1 MRDTR
6 ADFLGTGWAFPTA
19 FTRHGHTTVTATG
32 VEDVRQSLWVLF
44 STVPGER
51 VMLPTYG
58 CALWRM
64 VFRSLTTTAT
74 TEMAEA
80 VRKAVLEWEPRVDL
94 QDVSVQAD
102 AALDGRVSLT
112 VSYVIR
118 ATNTRDN
125 LVYPF
130 YLREGTLVPATA

>member
-1 MRDTR
+1 M
-6 ADFLGTGWAFPTA
+6 ADPEAAFLGTGWSFPPT
-19 FTRHGHTTVTATG
+19 FTRSGHTVVTATG

-58 CALWRM
+58 CSLWRM
-64 VFRSLTTTAT
+64 VFRGITTTAT
-74 TEMAEA
+74 TEIAGA
-80 VRKAVLEWEPRVDL
+80 VSQAVIEWEPRVDL
-94 QDVSVQAD
+94 EGVQVTADPSQEGLVSI
-102 AALDGRVSLT
+102 T
-112 VSYVIR
+112 VSFVVR

-130 YLREGTLVPATA
+130 YLTEGTLVPAAA

>member
-1 MRDTR
+1 MREPR
-6 ADFLGTGWAFPTA
+6 VDFLGTGWAFPPA
-19 FTRHGHTTVTATG
+19 FTRQGHAAVMASG

-64 VFRSLTTTAT
+64 VFRNLTTTAT

-94 QDVSVQAD
+94 QEVAVAAD
-102 AALDGRVSLT
+102 PAVDGRVSIS

-130 YLREGTLVPATA
+130 YLREGTLVPAAA

>member
-1 MRDTR
+1 MRDPEP
-6 ADFLGTGWAFPTA
+6 AFLGTGWTFPPT
-19 FTRHGHTTVTATG
+19 FTRRGHTAVLASG

-74 TEMAEA
+74 TEIGAA
-80 VRKAVLEWEPRVDL
+80 VRRAVLEWEPRVDL
-94 QDVSVQAD
+94 QAVEVVAD
-102 AALDGRVSLT
+102 QALDGLVSIS

-118 ATNTRDN
+118 TTNTRDN
-125 LVYPF
+125 LVYPV

>member
-1 MRDTR
+1 VRDPEP
-6 ADFLGTGWAFPTA
+6 AFLGTGWAFPPA
-19 FTRHGHTTVTATG
+19 FSRHGHTAVTASG
-32 VEDVRQSLWVLF
+32 VEDVRQSLWILF

-58 CALWRM
+58 CVLWRM
-64 VFRSLTTTAT
+64 VFRNLTTTAT

-94 QDVSVQAD
+94 REVAVVVDALQDGLVSIN
-102 AALDGRVSLT
+102 

-118 ATNTRDN
+118 TTNTRDN

-130 YLREGTLVPATA
+130 YLREGTLVPAAA

>member
-1 MRDTR
+1 MRETR
-6 ADFLGTGWAFPTA
+6 VDFLGTGWAFPPA
-19 FTRHGHTTVTATG
+19 FTRLGHTAVTASG

-94 QDVSVQAD
+94 QEVSVKAD
-102 AALDGRVSLT
+102 AALDGRVSID

>member
-1 MRDTR
+1 MSSPE
-6 ADFLGTGWAFPTA
+6 AAFLGTGWNFPPS
-19 FTRHGHTTVTATG
+19 FTRRGHAVVTASG

-64 VFRSLTTTAT
+64 LFRSLTTTVT
-74 TEMAEA
+74 TEIAEA
-80 VRKAVLEWEPRVDL
+80 VRKAVLDWEPRVDL
-94 QDVSVQAD
+94 QAVVVEAD
-102 AALDGRVSLT
+102 PTEDGRVLVN
-112 VSYVIR
+112 VSYMIR
-118 ATNTRDN
+118 TTNTRDN

-130 YLREGTLVPATA
+130 SLREGTLVPGTA

>member
-1 MRDTR
+1 VREPNP
-6 ADFLGTGWAFPTA
+6 AFLGTGWAFPPT
-19 FTRHGHTTVTATG
+19 FTRRGHTAVLASG
-32 VEDVRQSLWVLF
+32 EEDIRQSLWVLF
-44 STVPGER
+44 STAPGER

-64 VFRSLTTTAT
+64 VFRSLTTTAS
-74 TEMAEA
+74 TEITEA
-80 VRKAVLEWEPRVDL
+80 VRRAVLEWEPRVDL
-94 QDVSVQAD
+94 QAVAVEAD
-102 AALDGRVSLT
+102 HALDGLVSIS

-118 ATNTRDN
+118 GTNTRDN

>member
-1 MRDTR
+1 MRDR
-6 ADFLGTGWAFPTA
+6 EAAFLGTGWAFPPT
-19 FTRHGHTTVTATG
+19 FTRQGHTAVTAGG

-44 STVPGER
+44 STAPGER

-64 VFRSLTTTAT
+64 VFRNLTTTAT

-94 QDVSVQAD
+94 QGVEAEADPTHGGLVSIH
-102 AALDGRVSLT
+102 